1 MADPEQRQVAETS
14 GRLEFPQLIGMAKK
28 IVESIGLSGRPSK
41 GEMLQAIGMQSP
53 KYSLWLVTG

>member
-14 GRLEFPQLIGMAKK
+14 GRHEFSQVIAVAKK
-28 IVESIGLSGRPSK
+28 IVESIGLSGRPPK

-53 KYSLWLVTG
+53 KYSLWLMTG